1 MTTFQTEAIVAI
13 KYLSC
18 ICHSFPLVELK
29 DIRRECISLS
39 LLYYLRLT
47 VAVVVEFLMTNLK
60 FVYNSNSIAAL
71 LAVAAMIVT
80 SNKKNCLSLIEYLI
94 KATHLNG
101 DLSVLWLGNIAEK
114 LFHFK
119 KEVPLLLCHVG

>member
-29 DIRRECISLS
+29 DIGNVFLCHC
-39 LLYYLRLT
+39 YT
-47 VAVVVEFLMTNLK
+47 VVVVVKFLMTNLK
-60 FVYNSNSIAAL
+60 FAYNSNSIAAL

-80 SNKKNCLSLIEYLI
+80 SNKKNVS
-94 KATHLNG
+94 H
-101 DLSVLWLGNIAEK
+101 
-114 LFHFK
+114 
-119 KEVPLLLCHVG
+119 